1 LDIAYE
7 LTTLHQLPIPM
18 EVVVAEGHR
27 VSFRFYCNLIVG
39 IEINLLIQ
47 PPLIDELPITPHF
60 SVALEMGN

>member
-1 LDIAYE
+1 
-7 LTTLHQLPIPM
+7 M